1 MVFLK
6 VLGKK
11 KLNYKKKLAI
21 LYKIHQGY
29 FEKKNNIKINNFILL
44 SKQKMNLILFLKK
57 SNIIHFFKNNN
68 KFKIL
73 FKNKIKKNIII
84 NNYNNIF
91 LKYFENKPL
100 FIF

>member
-6 VLGKK
+6 ALGKK
-11 KLNYKKKLAI
+11 KLNYKKKLTI

-44 SKQKMNLILFLKK
+44 SKKKMNLILFLKK
-57 SNIIHFFKNNN
+57 SNIINFFKNKN
-68 KFKIL
+68 KFTIL
-73 FKNKIKKNIII
+73 FKNKINKNIIS